1 MKFTTRTRLREIKI
15 LEWYECNTYKIL
27 KNLIVKVDMLMWTG
41 NVSGYDLTSL
51 ADGVEVE
58 DEAQRS

>member
-1 MKFTTRTRLREIKI
+1 M
-15 LEWYECNTYKIL
+15 
-27 KNLIVKVDMLMWTG
+27 VKVDILMWTG

-51 ADGVEVE
+51 ADRVEVE